1 LLFLSSRVSGAPA
14 TATDTIAAAANPMIK
29 CFLVIEKSPIHRLSF
44 LPNRSFKI
52 VVIVPCNIADA
63 IKKDLIA
70 REQPPAS
77 DSRLILAPKVKA
89 NGLFDHKNG
98 NRVEQMGISQ

>member
-1 LLFLSSRVSGAPA
+1 L
-14 TATDTIAAAANPMIK
+14 
-29 CFLVIEKSPIHRLSF
+29 H
-44 LPNRSFKI
+44 
-52 VVIVPCNIADA
+52 CNIADA

-77 DSRLILAPKVKA
+77 DSRPILASKVKA
-89 NGLFDHKNG
+89 NGLFVPKNG